1 MRFLFRLDLSFHAGV
16 GKKIEILNFVT
27 KHGRGFVGVM
37 HKAGNVGGEEEEL
50 CWVCAMTNGFILQ
63 AEAPNMQVNEH
74 KVFSFERIFLS
85 ASEKL
90 DLQILRLTK

>member
-1 MRFLFRLDLSFHAGV
+1 MNERTR
-16 GKKIEILNFVT
+16 IERRQSQGNST
-27 KHGRGFVGVM
+27 CVM
-37 HKAGNVGGEEEEL
+37 HNAGNVGGEEEEL